1 MLRAAVVVLAFLLAP
16 AHQAQAP
23 ISLELR
29 VFNGAEEVT
38 AETRVT
44 VYRGGERTEPVAQ
57 LPGAARLETQVPP
70 GIYDVQAIRE
80 VDGNVVSI
88 RWAER
93 LVVMP
98 YPDEGGR
105 HLQVVN
111 FKNGYGALQVRAKG
125 SPAAPEVA
133 IFGSGARDKEAGA
146 RLPGTGYALFV
157 VPAGKYDLRTGA
169 GDRVAWHH
177 DIEVPLERT
186 RLWIVP

>member
-1 MLRAAVVVLAFLLAP
+1 MLRAALLALAL
-16 AHQAQAP
+16 AHQAAPQGQAP
-23 ISLELR
+23 ITFEIR
-29 VFNGAEEVT
+29 VFDGAAEVT
-38 AETRVT
+38 SETRLT
-44 VYRGGERTEPVAQ
+44 IYRAGERAQ
-57 LPGAARLETQVPP
+57 PAVRLHAAPKIETPVPP

-111 FKNGYGALQVRAKG
+111 FKNGYGALQVRGKSAG
-125 SPAAPEVA
+125 APPDVA
-133 IFGSGARDKEAGA
+133 IFAPGVRDKEAAPAVAGA
-146 RLPGTGYALFV
+146 GYALFV
-157 VPAGKYDLRTGA
+157 VPAGKYDVRVRTK
-169 GDRVAWHH
+169 DRLAWHT
-177 DIEVPLERT
+177 DMEVPLNGT